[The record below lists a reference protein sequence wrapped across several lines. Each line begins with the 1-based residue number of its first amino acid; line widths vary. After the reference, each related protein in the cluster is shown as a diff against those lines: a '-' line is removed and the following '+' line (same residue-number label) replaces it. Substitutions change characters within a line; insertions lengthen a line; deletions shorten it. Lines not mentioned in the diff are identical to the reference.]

1 MLDTRS
7 FIDQNNK
14 VQTKKK
20 KKIQIARLESAA
32 SSQRTKSR
40 ICVHVSPQ
48 SSKSII
54 NNVSQSPT

>member
-7 FIDQNNK
+7 FIDQKNK
-14 VQTKKK
+14 VKKKK

>member
-14 VQTKKK
+14 VQKKK
-20 KKIQIARLESAA
+20 QKIQIARLESAA